1 MVQAQLDKKSLR
13 QVTEKPLG
21 ELSDEELVTAHLN
34 GRGEAFEVLYDRYRD
49 RLVHFVTRKTGDG
62 DRAQD

>member
-13 QVTEKPLG
+13 HVTEKPLE

-34 GRGEAFEVLYDRYRD
+34 GRGEAFEALYDR
-49 RLVHFVTRKTGDG
+49 
-62 DRAQD
+62 